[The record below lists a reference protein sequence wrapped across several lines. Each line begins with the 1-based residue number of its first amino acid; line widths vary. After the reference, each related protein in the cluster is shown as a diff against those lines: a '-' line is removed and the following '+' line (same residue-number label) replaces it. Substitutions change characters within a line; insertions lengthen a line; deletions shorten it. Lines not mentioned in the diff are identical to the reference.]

1 MVRVKICG
9 MRSRQDA
16 IWTVA
21 AGAWA
26 VGFIFAPSPRQVTVD
41 EAAQIIQVI
50 PPSVHKVGVFVNST
64 IEAVQETVA
73 ATGIDMLQFHGQ
85 ESPEYCQEFNL
96 PVIKSYR
103 VRDENSLTEV
113 EKYQVFAHLF
123 DTHVP
128 GSPGGSGKTFDWR
141 CLEGLP
147 GGLRIILAGGLKPS
161 NVSPAIQRV
170 KPFAVDVSSGV
181 EINGRKDRNLIKDF
195 IRQAQNVENTTPRER
210 W

>member
-16 IWTVA
+16 ILTAA

-26 VGFIFAPSPRQVTVD
+26 VGLIFAPSHRQVTVD
-41 EAAQIIQVI
+41 EAAQIIQVV
-50 PPSVHKVGVFVNST
+50 PPSVHKVGVFVDSS
-64 IEAVQETVA
+64 IEAVKETVA

-96 PVIKSYR
+96 PVIKSFR
-103 VRDENSLTEV
+103 VRDENSLAEV
-113 EKYQVFAHLF
+113 EKYQVYAHLF
-123 DTHVP
+123 DTYVP
-128 GSPGGSGKTFDWR
+128 GSVGGSGKTFDWR

-147 GGLRIILAGGLKPS
+147 RGQRIILAGGLNPG
-161 NVSPAIQRV
+161 NVAQAIEQI

-181 EINGRKDRNLIKDF
+181 ELFGHKDRNLIENF
-195 IRQAQNVENTTPRER
+195 IRNSRS
-210 W
+210 